1 MHLIGKSLKWFRPYL
16 SETQTNGVITINQE
30 VQYMFSLWEGFK
42 AHLVQMYGDF
52 EEEET
57 VTRKL
62 YKLRQTES
70 AIVYTT
76 EF

>member
-1 MHLIGKSLKWFRPYL
+1 MFL
-16 SETQTNGVITINQE
+16 S
-30 VQYMFSLWEGFK
+30 WKGFK

-52 EEEET
+52 EKEET

-62 YKLRQTES
+62 YKLRQTAS
-70 AIVYTT
+70 AIIYTT